1 MNRIR
6 TPHRRPQLGAMA
18 PPGTAPDRR
27 RHYGLSGLVTAWDA
41 ASQRSGR
48 RALSNEAR
56 PHGHTGKEVT

>member
-6 TPHRRPQLGAMA
+6 TPDRRPQLGAMA

-41 ASQRSGR
+41 ASPRSGDAPYPIKRGPMGIPER
-48 RALSNEAR
+48 R
-56 PHGHTGKEVT
+56 